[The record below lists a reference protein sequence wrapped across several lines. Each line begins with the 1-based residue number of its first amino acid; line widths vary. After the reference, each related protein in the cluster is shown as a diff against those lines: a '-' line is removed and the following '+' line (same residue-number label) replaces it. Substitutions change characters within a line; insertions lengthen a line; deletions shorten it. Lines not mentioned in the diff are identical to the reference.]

1 METRTFFLLLG
12 SNLGDREKM
21 LRSAVEAIEQQ
32 IGEIAMKSA
41 LYETAAFDMEDSP
54 DFLNQA
60 IKLNTSLPPKNVLKK
75 IHQIEQ
81 EFGRIRKPDA
91 KGFDSRTL
99 DIDILYIDD
108 MVFDTNTLTVPH
120 PRLHKRRFALM
131 PLNEIA
137 PDFVHPV
144 LNTSTHDLLLALPE
158 DAGEI
163 KRIF

>member
-75 IHQIEQ
+75 
-81 EFGRIRKPDA
+81 FIRLSKNSGGYESLMRKVLTPEPLILI
-91 KGFDSRTL
+91 FFILTTWCLTPTL
-99 DIDILYIDD
+99 
-108 MVFDTNTLTVPH
+108 
-120 PRLHKRRFALM
+120 
-131 PLNEIA
+131 
-137 PDFVHPV
+137 
-144 LNTSTHDLLLALPE
+144 
-158 DAGEI
+158 
-163 KRIF
+163 